1 MEALVGSGHLKTKN
15 IEDIKSLIS
24 PSFAL
29 INPKVVC
36 GELHLKQSAYLA
48 DKAHDEKY
56 NFANDRSTE
65 VLLYLTAQRQISKAI
80 DIGGITKNQKSI
92 AWVSFSD
99 IPENLSD
106 FVSPDNLILSHED
119 YDYSTLNLD
128 EKVISN
134 LPIDKLQKIV
144 LTRTATLPVQSR

>member
-128 EKVISN
+128 EKVILN
-134 LPIDKLQKIV
+134 LTIDKLQKIV
-144 LTRTATLPVQSR
+144 MTRTATLPIQSR

>member
-1 MEALVGSGHLKTKN
+1 MEAIVGSGYLKTKN

-80 DIGGITKNQKSI
+80 AIGGITENQKSI
-92 AWVSFSD
+92 AWVSFTD

-106 FVSPDNLILSHED
+106 LVSSDKLILSHEN
-119 YDYSTLNLD
+119 YNYSNLNLD
-128 EKVISN
+128 EELFSN
-134 LPIDKLQKIV
+134 LTIDELQKIV
-144 LTRTATLPVQSR
+144 MTRTATLPVQTR

>member
-80 DIGGITKNQKSI
+80 DIGGITENQKSI

-106 FVSPDNLILSHED
+106 LVSSDKLILSHEN
-119 YDYSTLNLD
+119 YNYSNLNLD
-128 EKVISN
+128 EELVSN
-134 LPIDKLQKIV
+134 LNIDELQKIV
-144 LTRTATLPVQSR
+144 MTRSATLPVQSR

>member
-1 MEALVGSGHLKTKN
+1 VEAIVGSGYLKTKN

-29 INPKVVC
+29 INPKIVC
-36 GELHLKQSAYLA
+36 GELHLKQAAYLA
-48 DKAHDEKY
+48 DKAHAEKY
-56 NFANDRSTE
+56 NYAKDRSTE

-80 DIGGITKNQKSI
+80 DIGGIAENQKSV

-106 FVSPDNLILSHED
+106 LVSLDKLILSHED

-128 EKVISN
+128 EKLVSS
-134 LPIDKLQKIV
+134 LTIDVLQKIV
-144 LTRTATLPVQSR
+144 MTRTATLPVQSR